1 MSLKKH
7 SVAFIKPDEPKFLR
21 DLKIQAGY
29 KEGPTVDTKVNNTL
43 LNLLKFLPFV

>member
-1 MSLKKH
+1 MSRKKH

-29 KEGPTVDTKVNNTL
+29 KEGPTVDTKVN
-43 LNLLKFLPFV
+43 